1 MARQT
6 QPRKWAVDV
15 LLFVG
20 FWLCFFLDLTGLEA
34 HQWLGVALGALAVYH
49 LIVHWAWLK
58 SVTQRFL
65 ALTSGQARLYYLLDA
80 SIVLG
85 LALILASGLVIS
97 TWLNLPLANYVA
109 WKDIHVVVSL
119 ATLLVV
125 VAKLAAHWRWL
136 ARGTRL
142 RLRSW
147 RPAIGGQP
155 VPRPA
160 AAVVTRRDFLSLLG
174 VLGASYVAAAAS
186 AWDFGGTGQAGV
198 AQAAPVATPVATPT
212 ATAVAV
218 AQAQVG
224 RGRARRE
231 VSPSVAQATPS
242 SAGSAVSGDTGSSTA
257 SSGASGT
264 SASACVVQCDRHCSY
279 PGKCRRYV
287 DANGNGLYDLGEC
300 L

>member
-34 HQWLGVALGALAVYH
+34 HQWLGVVLGALAVYH

-160 AAVVTRRDFLSLLG
+160 AVVVTRRDFLSLLG
-174 VLGASYVAAAAS
+174 VLGASYVVAAAS
-186 AWDFGGTGQAGV
+186 AWDFGGTGQASV
-198 AQAAPVATPVATPT
+198 AQAAPVATPT

-224 RGRARRE
+224 RGRGRRE
-231 VSPSVAQATPS
+231 VSPSVAQATTG

-287 DANGNGLYDLGEC
+287 DANGNGLCDLGEC